1 MTLHIPFDNS
11 YARLPADF
19 YTRLKPEPVPAPKLV
34 AFNEPLAE
42 ELGISGTDDPRL
54 APEQSPVVPSS
65 PSPEWSCSS
74 TAQPG
79 SSECVWSGVRALTS
93 DAHVSE
99 LSS

>member
-1 MTLHIPFDNS
+1 MSVVDIMTSFIVGSAYEQPTACADQVYVSSAVVAKVAAHS
-11 YARLPADF
+11 Y
-19 YTRLKPEPVPAPKLV
+19 
-34 AFNEPLAE
+34 
-42 ELGISGTDDPRL
+42 DPRL

>member
-1 MTLHIPFDNS
+1 MLLVSVVAIITSFIVGSAYEQPTACADQVYVSSAVVAKVAAHS
-11 YARLPADF
+11 Y
-19 YTRLKPEPVPAPKLV
+19 
-34 AFNEPLAE
+34 
-42 ELGISGTDDPRL
+42 DPRL
-54 APEQSPVVPSS
+54 AVASEQLPVVASS

-79 SSECVWSGVRALTS
+79 SSECVWSGVRELTS